1 MYTRQTLRSSGGFG
15 GLAGP
20 PIPDL
25 VAVIAVLFATWTLQ
39 FFAATAAIPAWLRLW
54 PAALTGPHLWQLVTY
69 AFVGWGNPDLWFLL
83 ELLILYWFGADVF
96 RRLGRARFWRLLLL
110 ASACSALVAAGSFLV
125 LTRVLGVDSAPSTF
139 PLVQGQRVLLTIA
152 TAAFALLYS
161 DATVL
166 LFFVLPMPA
175 RYFLWLPVVAGFV
188 AFLPTKD
195 LSGFLGI
202 CCAVLATFLA
212 VGRRGRAGGGSWWSG
227 ISRRWR
233 EHRLRQLRK
242 RSGLRVVDRDKSGP
256 DLTIN

>member
-20 PIPDL
+20 PVPDL
-25 VAVIAVLFATWTLQ
+25 VAVIAGLFATWTLS
-39 FFAATAAIPAWLRLW
+39 FFTATAAIPALLRLW
-54 PAALTGPHLWQLVTY
+54 PAALTGPFVWQLLTY

-83 ELLILYWFGADVF
+83 ELLILYWFAADVF
-96 RRLGRARFWRLLLL
+96 RRLGRARFWCLVLVAC
-110 ASACSALVAAGSFLV
+110 ASAAFVAVGSFLV
-125 LTRVLGVDSAPSTF
+125 LTRVLEVDFAPSTF
-139 PLVQGQRVLLTIA
+139 PLIQGQRVLLTIV
-152 TAAFALLYS
+152 TAAFALLYA

-175 RYFLWLPVVAGFV
+175 RFFLWFPVLAGFV

-202 CCAVLATFLA
+202 CCAVLVTWVML
-212 VGRRGRAGGGSWWSG
+212 RGRGRPGGGSWWSG
-227 ISRRWR
+227 LSRRWR
-233 EHRLRQLRK
+233 EHRLRRLRK
-242 RSGLRVVDRDKSGP
+242 RSGLRVVDRDKNGP